1 MSESTMMETAETNTT
16 AAPASD
22 AAATVSATA
31 EKLYGSE
38 QKATTTQGRQAADA
52 AAAGKAPEANDAKA
66 AEAPADAKPTA
77 PETYEFKAPEGR
89 VFDSEVIAEY
99 SKVAKELNLS
109 QEAAQ
114 RVLDAVGP
122 KLAERQAAQIEAV
135 RTGWADS
142 SKSDKEFGGERLSE
156 NLSVAKKALDAFGTA
171 ELRSL
176 LNESGL
182 GNHPEVIRFMFR
194 AGKAISEDSM
204 VTGTRGEAKPA
215 GPRSFNDLADALYS
229 SST

>member
-1 MSESTMMETAETNTT
+1 MME
-16 AAPASD
+16 
-22 AAATVSATA
+22 AAATTTEGASPSSVPNAVAATA
-31 EKLYGSE
+31 DKLYGDT
-38 QKATTTQGRQAADA
+38 KATATQGQQAADA
-52 AAAGKAPEANDAKA
+52 AAAGKEP
-66 AEAPADAKPTA
+66 APADAAKTKAPAEAKAA

-135 RTGWADS
+135 RNGWADN
-142 SKSDKEFGGERLSE
+142 SKADKEFGGDKLTE
-156 NLSVAKKALDAFGTA
+156 NLGVAKKALDQFGTA

-182 GNHPEVIRFMFR
+182 GNHPEVIRFMYR
-194 AGKAISEDSM
+194 AGKAISEDRI
-204 VTGTRGEAKPA
+204 VTGAAATAKS
-215 GPRSFNDLADALYS
+215 GPKSFADLADALYS
-229 SST
+229 T

>member
-1 MSESTMMETAETNTT
+1 MTEPTMTEAAATTTEGASPSSVHDTVAATADKLYGDTKATATQGQQAAE
-16 AAPASD
+16 AAPA
-22 AAATVSATA
+22 
-31 EKLYGSE
+31 
-38 QKATTTQGRQAADA
+38 
-52 AAAGKAPEANDAKA
+52 GKEP
-66 AEAPADAKPTA
+66 APADAAKTEASAEAKAA

-135 RTGWADS
+135 RNGWADN
-142 SKSDKEFGGERLSE
+142 SKADKEFGGDKLTE
-156 NLSVAKKALDAFGTA
+156 NLGVAKKALDQFGTA

-182 GNHPEVIRFMFR
+182 GNHPEVIRFMYR
-194 AGKAISEDSM
+194 AGKAISEDQL
-204 VTGTRGEAKPA
+204 VVGTKGSAKPA
-215 GPRSFNDLADALYS
+215 GPRSFNDFADALYS
-229 SST
+229 S

>member
-1 MSESTMMETAETNTT
+1 MME
-16 AAPASD
+16 
-22 AAATVSATA
+22 AAATTTEGASPSSVHDTVAATA
-31 EKLYGSE
+31 DKLYGDT
-38 QKATTTQGRQAADA
+38 KATATQGQQAADA
-52 AAAGKAPEANDAKA
+52 APAGKEP
-66 AEAPADAKPTA
+66 APADAAKTEASAEAKAA

-135 RTGWADS
+135 RNGWADN
-142 SKSDKEFGGERLSE
+142 SKADKEFGGDKLTE
-156 NLSVAKKALDAFGTA
+156 NLGVAKKALDQFGTA

-182 GNHPEVIRFMFR
+182 GNHPEVIRFMYR
-194 AGKAISEDSM
+194 AGKAISEDQL
-204 VTGTRGEAKPA
+204 VVGTKGSAKPA
-215 GPRSFNDLADALYS
+215 GPRSFNDFADALYS
-229 SST
+229 SQS